1 MLMSSRCQLNL
12 RFDGREGLK
21 RAAMQQSKEMGITL
35 TDFIASAIEDKLE
48 SKTETNDNVPSQEL
62 AKALEPILQR
72 LSALENKE
80 PDREKEVSTTNLSG
94 EERHQLIAYRRE
106 YAELKQELAD
116 SKHILNEITQECE
129 RAWKESNK
137 ASQTVINCQKEITIL
152 QGENERLRREASQ
165 MASQES
171 LLIDAD
177 AIQILKEATYLK
189 GTAGNRIKE
198 EIRKFLQVIGV
209 KKGGAG
215 QSEEWKARTTRFLDN
230 LDNWQGVGTE
240 SDG

>member
-1 MLMSSRCQLNL
+1 MSSRCQLNL
-12 RFDGREGLK
+12 RFDDREGLK
-21 RAAMQQSKEMGITL
+21 NAAMQRSKEMGITL
-35 TDFIASAIEDKLE
+35 TDFVASAIEAKLE
-48 SKTETNDNVPSQEL
+48 SKTETVEINNNVPSQEL

-72 LSALENKE
+72 LNALENKE
-80 PDREKEVSTTNLSG
+80 QARGIEISTASLSG
-94 EERHQLIAYRRE
+94 QERHQLIAYRRE

-116 SKHILNEITQECE
+116 TKQILDEITQECE
-129 RAWKESNK
+129 RAWKESNQ
-137 ASQTVINCQKEITIL
+137 ASQLVNNYQKEVATL
-152 QGENERLRREASQ
+152 QGENKRLRREASQ
-165 MASQES
+165 MASQDS

-209 KKGGAG
+209 EKAG
-215 QSEEWKARTTRFLDN
+215 QSEGWKARTTRFLNN
-230 LDNWQGVGTE
+230 LDNWQGIGTE